1 VKDTGYLN
9 EIVKQMTNKRNIVDW
24 ILDSKYDQKMDRVWL
39 NALLSFGE
47 DAFNGTVQYIQNH
60 IALYDA
66 FDINKWLFKTV
77 LPQLFMQKRKDD
89 LLVEQYIQT
98 LVSLYGNYNS
108 NKIRAL
114 FFDMLSPSRF
124 KDKELVLKI
133 VDRYVKIGVPPKYQ
147 QRIEEIRD
155 NTDSNSG
162 YESVENI
169 FTEVTNGKHD
179 FTKIATLNYIAFQ
192 LQKTDNTI
200 IQDLY
205 LKYSDYNEV
214 VQILSYFIAKFI
226 LGKNRE
232 LTELISRPMTDAYL
246 RQITE
251 YIDEYR
257 INTTKTRDYLNQV
270 GEHGVLAKFTRR

>member
-1 VKDTGYLN
+1 
-9 EIVKQMTNKRNIVDW
+9 
-24 ILDSKYDQKMDRVWL
+24 
-39 NALLSFGE
+39 
-47 DAFNGTVQYIQNH
+47 
-60 IALYDA
+60 
-66 FDINKWLFKTV
+66 
-77 LPQLFMQKRKDD
+77 MQKRKDN
-89 LLVEQYIQT
+89 LLVEQYIQS

-133 VDRYVKIGVPPKYQ
+133 VDRYVEIGVPPKYQ

-179 FTKIATLNYIAFQ
+179 FTKVATLNYIAFQ

-214 VQILSYFIAKFI
+214 VQTLSYFIAKFI